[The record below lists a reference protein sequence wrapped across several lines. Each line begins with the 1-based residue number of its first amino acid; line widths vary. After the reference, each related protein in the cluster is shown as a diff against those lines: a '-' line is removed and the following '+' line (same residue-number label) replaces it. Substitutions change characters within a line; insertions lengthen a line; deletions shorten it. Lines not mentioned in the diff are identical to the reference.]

1 MVTETPDG
9 EVVVDDVVVTES
21 ADGEPSIVE
30 EVVGGG
36 RGVRRGR
43 GIAPTRTCVGCR
55 SALPADQLIR
65 IVRLPGGALS
75 VDRHGAG
82 RGAWLCRDSPG
93 CLDDAVRRHGFER
106 AFRASIDAEDLQQ
119 LHDAPG

>member
-1 MVTETPDG
+1 MARSAEAA
-9 EVVVDDVVVTES
+9 EVI
-21 ADGEPSIVE
+21 G
-30 EVVGGG
+30 
-36 RGVRRGR
+36 RGR

-93 CLDDAVRRHGFER
+93 CLDEAVRRHGFER
-106 AFRASIDAEDLQQ
+106 AFAASIDADDLQQ
-119 LHDAPG
+119 LRVQLGEAWGRPAPDVRG